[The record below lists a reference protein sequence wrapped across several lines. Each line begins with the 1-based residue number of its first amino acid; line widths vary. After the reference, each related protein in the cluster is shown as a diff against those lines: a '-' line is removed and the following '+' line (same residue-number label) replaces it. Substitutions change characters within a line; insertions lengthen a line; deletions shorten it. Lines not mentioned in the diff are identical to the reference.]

1 MEAWCLRHGELIMLF
16 YLEIACLILTEMVT
30 DDFIDVHKGVIQL
43 LSAMYLSLVLE
54 CLFIYVSQKVVD
66 AIVKVDEEESFKLS
80 HLVNRDNN
88 FFHDDEFA
96 RFD

>member
-1 MEAWCLRHGELIMLF
+1 MEAWSLRHGELIVLF
-16 YLEIACLILTEMVT
+16 NLKIACLILSEMVT

-54 CLFIYVSQKVVD
+54 CLFIYVSHKVVD

-88 FFHDDEFA
+88 FFLDDEFA
-96 RFD
+96 QFD